1 MKRSIMGWV
10 LVFFVFFALSDARAN
25 DEIRIGVLKLT
36 SSAPIFIGIEKGFFK
51 QEGIQLKPLYFK
63 SAQPVALALASG
75 DIDIGATGLT
85 AGLYNA
91 MAKGL
96 IAKIVADKGRLW
108 PGYQLVGIMVSQKA
122 WDSGIRSLRDL
133 KGKRIGVT
141 QIGST
146 FHYILGNILPKAGLT
161 LRDVK
166 VTPLGGVKNMMDSV
180 SSNRIESAFMVQPF
194 CSVMEAKGMGKRILW
209 VSDYMKYQI
218 AGIFIGKTLIEDEGK
233 AISFLKAYIRSCR
246 FYFDNCLKRSG
257 GKPIKGACFDE
268 VISYISKYTGR
279 NPALI
284 SRGLNYNDRD
294 GRLFSE
300 DIPKQVNWYYE
311 NGLISKKPDF
321 DEIIDTTLWEKALHE
336 LNKGK

>member
-1 MKRSIMGWV
+1 MIVCFSSM
-10 LVFFVFFALSDARAN
+10 VFASN
-25 DEIRIGVLKLT
+25 QIKIGVLRLT
-36 SSAPIFIGIEKGFFK
+36 SSAPIFIGLEKGFFSE
-51 QEGIQLKPLYFK
+51 EGIELKPIYFK

-96 IAKIVADKGRLW
+96 QATIVADKGRLW
-108 PGYQLVGIMVSQKA
+108 PGYQLVGIMVSKRA
-122 WDSGIRSLRDL
+122 WDMGIRSLKDL
-133 KGKRIGVT
+133 KGRQIGVT

-146 FHYILGNILPKAGLT
+146 FHYILGNILPMVGLT
-161 LRDVK
+161 LNDVR

-180 SSNRIESAFMVQPF
+180 ASNRIDSAFMVQPF
-194 CSVMEAKGMGKRILW
+194 CSVMEAKGMGRRILW

-218 AGIFIGKTLIEDEGK
+218 AAIFFGKGMMEDK
-233 AISFLKAYIRSCR
+233 SRAISFLKAYIRSCR

-257 GKPIKGACFDE
+257 KEPLLGPHYDE

-279 NPALI
+279 KPALI
-284 SRGLNYNDRD
+284 SKGLNYNDRD

-300 DIPKQVNWYYE
+300 DISKQIKWYYE
-311 NGLISKKPDF
+311 NHLISRMPDIRK
-321 DEIIDTTLWEKALHE
+321 IIDTTVWQKAMEE
-336 LNKGK
+336 LNKRP